1 MSFDVFLGFVLLD
14 ARSAVVWPQVGCLLE
29 IGGGKSAEVWS
40 LYLEDQGRG
49 KAKRLTL
56 GPVHS

>member
-29 IGGGKSAEVWS
+29 IGGGKSAEV
-40 LYLEDQGRG
+40 
-49 KAKRLTL
+49 
-56 GPVHS
+56 